1 MRMIAIDDRIENQF
15 TIDQLVYGRK
25 QKIKDRVLS
34 IELNKNTYF
43 HLRIQDSIF
52 HSSSGKCW

>member
-34 IELNKNTYF
+34 IELNTYF